1 MRDLERSLFRLLFKN
16 VIQFTQYSCTNLCT
30 FISGNFLIYCSML
43 PPFKEA
49 LSKICA
55 FLCFWKF
62 WRPNSEFNHD
72 SEIEAIN
79 INERTPF
86 TTTTSASNNTRH
98 AVVVHHR
105 EMVPGEPPKTA
116 RVLKLFS
123 KRRRGH
129 SKEKTRPEPEGQ
141 GDNEMMAL
149 TSLTNG
155 HQDQA
160 EQIITRQSNGDVVVQ
175 VTIENQS
182 KQSIRY
188 PR

>member
-1 MRDLERSLFRLLFKN
+1 MGIVVMHLLCQILRVFLAGLAVYFMHDTLTCMKMGAWFAPPLWSMCAESISSLLIMIN
-16 VIQFTQYSCTNLCT
+16 S
-30 FISGNFLIYCSML
+30 SGNFLIYCSML

-105 EMVPGEPPKTA
+105 EMVP
-116 RVLKLFS
+116 
-123 KRRRGH
+123 
-129 SKEKTRPEPEGQ
+129 
-141 GDNEMMAL
+141 
-149 TSLTNG
+149 
-155 HQDQA
+155 
-160 EQIITRQSNGDVVVQ
+160 
-175 VTIENQS
+175 
-182 KQSIRY
+182 
-188 PR
+188 